1 MKRGEMDFN
10 DMLSQYRMV
19 KGLGSR
25 WIASC
30 LKMIPGLGGLLS
42 KDALDKVHDKD
53 ICKIEAIILSM
64 TPQERKDPDLLDV
77 SRRQRIAAGAGVRLM
92 DVGDLVAQLYAM
104 RRGMRR

>member
-10 DMLSQYRMV
+10 DMLKQFRMV
-19 KGLGSR
+19 KNLGSGG
-25 WIASC
+25 IQKF
-30 LKMIPGLGGLLS
+30 LKMIPGLGGLIPN
-42 KDALDKVHDKD
+42 DALDRIGDKK
-53 ICKIEAIILSM
+53 ICRIEAIILSM